1 MIPFGSVVFAA
12 STLFFALAHGALW
25 EAFVAAGIA
34 GIGIGF
40 TFAAMPGF
48 IIQAVPASETGSAMG
63 LYQVLRSVG
72 LSLGSALASAVL
84 ISYTKAGATYPTYD
98 GFRVTL
104 IIATALCATTAVLSF
119 VLPGTSA
126 RTPIAPNREL
136 KELMQAEAAA
146 EGVVIRMAKKSIA
159 ECEQSVVDV
168 VSQSSE
174 CDLSGLGPCIS
185 PPL

>member
-1 MIPFGSVVFAA
+1 MIPFGSVLFAA
-12 STLFFALAHGALW
+12 STLFALEHSALW

-63 LYQVLRSVG
+63 LYQVLRSIG

-84 ISYTKAGATYPTYD
+84 ISYTKSGRTYPTYE

-126 RTPIAPNREL
+126 RTAIAPSSEL
-136 KELMQAEAAA
+136 KELMKEEAEV
-146 EGVVIRMAKKSIA
+146 EGAGLM
-159 ECEQSVVDV
+159 
-168 VSQSSE
+168 
-174 CDLSGLGPCIS
+174 LSKERPDTGTS
-185 PPL
+185 PARE

>member
-12 STLFFALAHGALW
+12 STLFFALEHSALW
-25 EAFVAAGIA
+25 EAFVAAGMA

-48 IIQAVPASETGSAMG
+48 IIQAVPATETGSAMG
-63 LYQVLRSVG
+63 LYQVLRSIG

-84 ISYTKAGATYPTYD
+84 ISYTKSGRTYPTYE

-126 RTPIAPNREL
+126 RTPIAPSSEL

-146 EGVVIRMAKKSIA
+146 EGAGLML
-159 ECEQSVVDV
+159 
-168 VSQSSE
+168 SE
-174 CDLSGLGPCIS
+174 DRLDTETNPAGE
-185 PPL
+185 